1 LVEQKTL
8 NLWVLGSSP
17 SGVTVKQTWSDPG
30 LFFKTHYLLGLQR
43 SVFLLFL
50 S

>member
-17 SGVTVKQTWSDPG
+17 SGVTCKAEINARDG
-30 LFFKTHYLLGLQR
+30 FE
-43 SVFLLFL
+43 
-50 S
+50 